1 MARERERVR
10 IRRTIRVLTV
20 NAIAEGNDAIAPE
33 AKGGGGREERERVY
47 STCRLLVRNG
57 TSIFH
62 ADRCDVRF
70 IVNTFRATTSNRHSL
85 SSRSTSFT
93 VADVTR
99 RFHGLGRREGGEV
112 ISYTTILALQPVVN
126 RFVVNVALGCI
137 DVNASAGLKNVSQGF
152 ER

>member
-1 MARERERVR
+1 MARERERESVR

-70 IVNTFRATTSNRHSL
+70 IVNTFRATTSNILFPRGVRV
-85 SSRSTSFT
+85 SRLPMLRVDFT
-93 VADVTR
+93 GWEEGRGGGDFVYNNLGITTGCKSVR
-99 RFHGLGRREGGEV
+99 RKC
-112 ISYTTILALQPVVN
+112 
-126 RFVVNVALGCI
+126 CI
-137 DVNASAGLKNVSQGF
+137 RLY
-152 ER
+152 RC

>member
-1 MARERERVR
+1 MAREREREMR

-70 IVNTFRATTSNRHSL
+70 IVNTFRATTSNILFPRGVRV
-85 SSRSTSFT
+85 SRLPMLRVDFT
-93 VADVTR
+93 
-99 RFHGLGRREGGEV
+99 GWGEGRGG
-112 ISYTTILALQPVVN
+112 
-126 RFVVNVALGCI
+126 R
-137 DVNASAGLKNVSQGF
+137 
-152 ER
+152 